1 MRAALLVALL
11 ALAGCGNG
19 SSKKR
24 TVGGGAGSVPVLE
37 PVKPAALKEFRAALR
52 ALKLGGGDER
62 ETALARFEE
71 AVRIDAS
78 LWEAWHNI
86 GVIRAEDGDDDG
98 AIEAFGKALRINPAH
113 TPTKIARAEAHARS
127 GDTEAA
133 RDDLEAAIGELA
145 DDDPVRASAAARLA
159 ALLRDA
165 RKYDAA
171 IEVLRDNL
179 RVQGAT
185 SRIYTELGLIYLAQN
200 RNDLAEHV
208 LDKALELDAKDPAA
222 HNAVALLFLRQGKAQ
237 EAFNRFDQATSLD
250 PEYVDARFNKASVL
264 LDAGDYS
271 RAKQELVTVVE
282 QEPDDYAA
290 RVSLGLA
297 LRGLKD
303 HKGARSTWDKVVEDA
318 PRRSFARAD
327 ALYNLVILKAFF
339 LEDVEGAKSDLE
351 RYLQDAPTSHPKRT
365 EAEEKRKELGL

>member
-1 MRAALLVALL
+1 MKGLLLAAVLALVA
-11 ALAGCGNG
+11 CGGG
-19 SSKKR
+19 SGKKR
-24 TVGGGAGSVPVLE
+24 TVGGGGKAAPVLE

-62 ETALARFEE
+62 ETARARFEE
-71 AVRIDAS
+71 AVRLDPS

-86 GVIRAEDGDDDG
+86 GVIAAEDGDDDG
-98 AIEAFGKALRINPAH
+98 AVEAFSKALQINPAH
-113 TPTKIARAEAHARS
+113 TPTKIARAEARARS
-127 GDTEAA
+127 GDTDDA
-133 RDDLEAAIGELA
+133 RGDLEDAISELA
-145 DDDPVRASAAARLA
+145 DDDPVRASTAARLA

-185 SRIYTELGLIYLAQN
+185 SRIYTELGLIYLAQK

-237 EAFNRFDQATSLD
+237 EAFNRFDMATSLD
-250 PEYVDARFNKASVL
+250 PKYVDARFNKASVL
-264 LDAGDYS
+264 LDAGDYA
-271 RAKQELVTVVE
+271 RAKQELATVVE

-290 RVSLGLA
+290 QVSLGLA
-297 LRGLKD
+297 MRGLKD
-303 HKGARSTWDKVVEDA
+303 HKGARATWAKVVDDA

-351 RYLQDAPTSHPKRT
+351 RYLQDAPTSHPKRK